1 MIHKCPKCNYLT
13 TLKSNLTRHIVRKH
27 PDEVKCEGSNDENN
41 KETCENPKEH
51 CEKVQELS
59 SLSFQCEKCTKN
71 LSNARNL
78 KYHIGICKGVKNSLE
93 CYNCHKLFNSHS
105 AKSYHLK
112 SCTERALITVPQPS
126 SPQAL
131 PTSITNN
138 NTTNNTTNI
147 IENQNNTINNT
158 NITIIA
164 VDPNKL
170 DELAFVTDHITNPE
184 LKKILKLTHKD
195 VSDEKKVS
203 MLETYMRHLMT
214 NPVNKCIQKTNMQNC
229 FSKVHTGEDNWEVK
243 HDKELY
249 PKLTC
254 NVAQGFSGLMVERNE
269 ETNMIKTERKLE
281 ELRAFLDYMSDEG
294 YRNDSNESINH
305 QTHLLFKELVQ
316 RIKGVVFEV
325 TKISI

>member
-1 MIHKCPKCNYLT
+1 MHKCPNCNYLT

-27 PDEVKCEGSNDENN
+27 PDEHKCGTSDDENL
-41 KETCENPKEH
+41 KETCENPKEN
-51 CEKVQELS
+51 CEKIQEAS
-59 SLSFQCEKCTKN
+59 FTSFQCDKCTKV

-78 KYHIGICKGVKNSLE
+78 KYHVGICKGVKNSLE

-112 SCTERALITVPQPS
+112 TCTVQTLITLSESQQQPS
-126 SPQAL
+126 
-131 PTSITNN
+131 SITNN
-138 NTTNNTTNI
+138 NNTTNI
-147 IENQNNTINNT
+147 SGDQNNTVNNTVNNT
-158 NITIIA
+158 NITILA

-170 DELAFVTDHITNPE
+170 DQLAFVTDHITNPE
-184 LKKILKLTHKD
+184 LKNILKLTHQD
-195 VSDEKKVS
+195 VTDAKKVN
-203 MLETYMRHLMT
+203 MLETYMRHLLA
-214 NPVNKCIQKTNMQNC
+214 NPVNKCIQKTNMQNG
-229 FSKVHTGEDNWEVK
+229 FSKIHTGENNWEIK

-254 NVAQGFSGLMVERNE
+254 NVAQGFSGLMLERND

-294 YRNDSNESINH
+294 YRNDSDESKNH
-305 QTHLLFKELVQ
+305 QTHLIFKELVQ

-325 TKISI
+325 TKIKI